1 MDQNESSVPRRD
13 ACGRQRETHGRKDM
27 TLRRRNFSFPS
38 EERSKTLQ
46 LKIRMMNFN
55 KFRRRKGPAWTISE
69 QEKARSSHSGSSKSC
84 TLETADSNQPQNSG
98 VRDIL
103 YNPVKSRIWYNFP
116 LTEVYTK
123 TIQPLLF
130 LYQDYKFQGFI
141 MIQRRSAIS
150 KSPKITL
157 AKILRYVRMEDIRT
171 SHPIIIT
178 E

>member
-27 TLRRRNFSFPS
+27 TLRRRNFSFPP

-55 KFRRRKGPAWTISE
+55 KFRRRKGPAWTRSE

-84 TLETADSNQPQNSG
+84 TLKTADSNQPRNSG

-103 YNPVKSRIWYNFP
+103 LQSCQKPYLI
-116 LTEVYTK
+116 
-123 TIQPLLF
+123 
-130 LYQDYKFQGFI
+130 
-141 MIQRRSAIS
+141 
-150 KSPKITL
+150 
-157 AKILRYVRMEDIRT
+157 
-171 SHPIIIT
+171 
-178 E
+178 

>member
-55 KFRRRKGPAWTISE
+55 KFRRRKGPAWTRSE
-69 QEKARSSHSGSSKSC
+69 QKKARSSHSGSSKSC
-84 TLETADSNQPQNSG
+84 TFETADSNQPQNSG

-103 YNPVKSRIWYNFP
+103 LQSCQKPYLI
-116 LTEVYTK
+116 
-123 TIQPLLF
+123 
-130 LYQDYKFQGFI
+130 
-141 MIQRRSAIS
+141 
-150 KSPKITL
+150 
-157 AKILRYVRMEDIRT
+157 
-171 SHPIIIT
+171 
-178 E
+178 